1 MKSLKISLVL
11 FFALLLCSSC
21 VGNDRKDT
29 DSDTKRPE
37 SSAVESNTD
46 TKRETD
52 TDMANDGVA
61 EPDTDSQNDTD
72 AEISERTRRMR
83 ARARKQVEHWIRQV
97 QNTADAYLR

>member
-29 DSDTKRPE
+29 DSDTNRPE
-37 SSAVESNTD
+37 SSAV
-46 TKRETD
+46 
-52 TDMANDGVA
+52 
-61 EPDTDSQNDTD
+61 
-72 AEISERTRRMR
+72 ERTRRMR
-83 ARARKQVEHWIRQV
+83 ARARKQVENWIRQV